1 MEINNKQNEVPN
13 IQQFENGKWVSI
25 NIDPDTLFF
34 IFEIKK
40 ALLAMGLK
48 MTQNDIAKRLLE
60 IGTENINLDVVL
72 KNPLALWTNEV
83 KENIG

>member
-1 MEINNKQNEVPN
+1 MNISDIQNASPN
-13 IQQFENGKWVSI
+13 IQQHKDGKWVSI

-40 ALLAMGLK
+40 ALRTMGLK

-60 IGTENINLDVVL
+60 IGTENINLDL
-72 KNPLALWTNEV
+72 ILQNPLALWTNEV